1 MTFNLKIAI
10 SGDFGWI
17 PQLTKSVYRRYDIS
31 LFWENGATAP
41 FSFIWT
47 NTIHIL
53 FLGCR
58 ALVRHLKNYINYVA
72 INGATFTIAT
82 TMATNTTK
90 GATKQCQNHYSIN
103 STPLWICA
111 LFCTL
116 TSIATSTFTIW
127 ERPHH
132 KIVVRKE
139 QPQRL
144 CSRFRRLYQKRIR
157 GQASKGNYPRYVSIL
172 HWAKVS
178 WRMLFEND

>member
-1 MTFNLKIAI
+1 MLYLYSIIQRRSNIREKMKEEYFISLKITQTRKLHTLKPNHVLCAAAWLQTKSQRHTTMMFNLKNVYRHFWLNTPTDV
-10 SGDFGWI
+10 S
-17 PQLTKSVYRRYDIS
+17 SVYQRCDNIS

-58 ALVRHLKNYINYVA
+58 SMGRHLKNYINYVA

-103 STPLWICA
+103 S
-111 LFCTL
+111 
-116 TSIATSTFTIW
+116 
-127 ERPHH
+127 
-132 KIVVRKE
+132 
-139 QPQRL
+139 
-144 CSRFRRLYQKRIR
+144 
-157 GQASKGNYPRYVSIL
+157 IL
-172 HWAKVS
+172 H
-178 WRMLFEND
+178 

>member
-1 MTFNLKIAI
+1 MCCVPPLDCKRNLKGTLPMMFNLKNVYRHFWLNTPTDV
-10 SGDFGWI
+10 S
-17 PQLTKSVYRRYDIS
+17 SVYQRCDNIS

-103 STPLWICA
+103 STLLCICA
-111 LFCTL
+111 LFCIL
-116 TSIATSTFTIW
+116 TSIATSTTHSL
-127 ERPHH
+127 RATT
-132 KIVVRKE
+132 
-139 QPQRL
+139 L
-144 CSRFRRLYQKRIR
+144 
-157 GQASKGNYPRYVSIL
+157 
-172 HWAKVS
+172 
-178 WRMLFEND
+178 